1 MTTEVSI
8 HYAHSLDAES
18 WATRHAAGQV
28 PDRWP
33 YGLNHLS
40 QHFPEVDSVRP
51 PTGTSAILAR
61 LARKTCGGYQWI
73 LPGLSAASDIAIAWD
88 ERTGLPVANRLGG
101 TMPVIFG
108 VIWLTEPSR
117 ASHWTDRIAR
127 QAFRRCSGVWAL
139 SSAQV
144 PVVRECWPIDRAR
157 VHHLLFGV
165 DDTFW
170 TPSGEPQRGRVV
182 VVGNDRHRD
191 HGTAIRAVQ
200 LAKQVLPDVKIHLI
214 TRQPLDVPADLGR
227 RSPLLS
233 HPELRA
239 AYETANVCAVALQP
253 NIHCSGITTVLEAM
267 ACGRPVVVTDT
278 PGMRDYVT
286 DRLNGLLVPPGDP
299 SAMADA
305 IADVIR
311 DPDLAAGLARAGR
324 AQVEAVF
331 NTTAQAARLA
341 ELITSVS

>member
-1 MTTEVSI
+1 VTSEVRI
-8 HYAHSLDAES
+8 HYAHSLDPES
-18 WATRHAAGQV
+18 WAARHAAGQV

-40 QHFPEVDSVRP
+40 QYFPEVVSVRP
-51 PTGTSAILAR
+51 PTGTGAILAR
-61 LARKTCGGYQWI
+61 LVRKTCGGYQWMS
-73 LPGLSAASDIAIAWD
+73 PGVSAASDIAIAWD
-88 ERTGLPVANRLGG
+88 ERAGLPVANRLG
-101 TMPVIFG
+101 TTIPVIFG

-144 PVVRECWPIDRAR
+144 PVVQECWPIDRTR

-165 DDTFW
+165 DAAFW
-170 TPSGEPQRGRVV
+170 TPSGEPQHGQVI

-191 HGTAIRAVQ
+191 HRTAVRAVQ
-200 LAKQVLPDVKIHLI
+200 LAKQAVPNAKLHLV
-214 TRQPLDVPADLGR
+214 TRQSLDVPADLGR

-239 AYETANVCAVALQP
+239 AYRSANVCAIALQP

-286 DRLNGLLVPPGDP
+286 DRLNGLLVPPGDS

-311 DPDLAAGLARAGR
+311 DPDLATGLAQAGR
-324 AQVEAVF
+324 ARVEAVF
-331 NTTAQAARLA
+331 NTTAQAVRLA
-341 ELITSVS
+341 ELISSLS